1 MRPAHWVAYA
11 GTRVLEIG
19 LIALG
24 IGFTFLATDPRTK
37 VGYLAIW
44 DLLALCYLSVGV
56 LVLRRLRE
64 KRGQPVQPGASAPA
78 WLKVL
83 RGPRFNFAFTLA
95 ASLAGLGSADA
106 VITSGSDVK
115 IGSAVRFFGG
125 TAIIFAWVLLHA
137 GYARFY
143 AGLYYRGA
151 GGAGGGGAGGGL
163 EFPRCERPGP
173 VDFMYFSFT
182 LGTSFAV
189 SDVTVTAPAMRWHV
203 MAHSVLCFFYNA
215 IVLAVAI
222 GIVTGR

>member
-1 MRPAHWVAYA
+1 MRPARWAAYA
-11 GTRVLEIG
+11 AARFLELA
-19 LIALG
+19 LIILG
-24 IGFTFLATDPRTK
+24 ISFTFVAGTPGAKL
-37 VGYLAIW
+37 GYLATW
-44 DLLALCYLSVGV
+44 DLVALIYLSTGAV
-56 LVLRRLRE
+56 VLRRLRGE
-64 KRGQPVQPGASAPA
+64 RDLPVELAAQAPA
-78 WLKVL
+78 WSRAV

-106 VITSGSDVK
+106 VITSGSDAR

-125 TAIIFAWVLLHA
+125 MAIIFAWVLLHA

-143 AGLYYRGA
+143 AGLYYVA
-151 GGAGGGGAGGGL
+151 GEGGL
-163 EFPRCERPGP
+163 EFPRREQPGP

-203 MAHSVLCFFYNA
+203 MIHSVLCFFYNA
-215 IVLAVAI
+215 VVLAVAI